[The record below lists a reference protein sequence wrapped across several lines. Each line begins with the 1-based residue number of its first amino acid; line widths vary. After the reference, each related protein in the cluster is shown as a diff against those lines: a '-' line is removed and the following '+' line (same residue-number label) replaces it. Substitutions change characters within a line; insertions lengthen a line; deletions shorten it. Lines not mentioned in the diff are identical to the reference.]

1 MFRFRLMSLMVIVMV
16 LYYGYAFAQTLST
29 DAPAGQK
36 VWEMFL
42 KIVFPAI
49 WTGVAPWVTSLITKV
64 INGIPPPVKVVISTV
79 LGTVMAGVA
88 GAIPDFPLT
97 VESAATM
104 GAAGGGTGQLLYN
117 MTPKKEEPKVG

>member
-1 MFRFRLMSLMVIVMV
+1 MFRFRLMSLMIIVMV